1 MISPKK
7 DEMKPDINIVIAH
20 NLPGRLRIRFSH
32 PFRQEGDLA
41 EIIKRHPGIMVA
53 AYTPVTRSLVVTY
66 DPIDITTEEIILRAS
81 LAFSK
86 DYDFCPVEIHSAERS
101 VALGNLSLYAGL
113 SLIIS
118 HVINLIFA
126 KSQKFT
132 ALNTISGVMTLTAVL
147 DHVYQDLKE
156 KGQFHPEVFSLYYLV
171 LSLIRGNVL
180 KGATITWFLT
190 FARHMIEMPAGS
202 LVVKTVKADSTCRG
216 RHCEYQV
223 TVSQKAINGTIGNL
237 IHILPQLALNTYR
250 NINSTL
256 EDSLLQQIMAV
267 AESHNEVI
275 EGLENLKRGILLKV
289 ES

>member
-1 MISPKK
+1 
-7 DEMKPDINIVIAH
+7 MKPDLNIVIAH

-32 PFRQEGDLA
+32 PFRKEGDLA
-41 EIIKRHPGIMVA
+41 EIIKRHPGILFV
-53 AYTPVTRSLVVTY
+53 AYTSVTQNLVVKY
-66 DPIDITTEEIILRAS
+66 DPKAVSTEEIILRAS

-86 DYDFCPVEIHSAERS
+86 DYDLCPVQIQSAERS

-118 HVINLIFA
+118 HMFNLIFA
-126 KSQKFT
+126 KSQKFA
-132 ALNTISGVMTLTAVL
+132 ALNMISGVMTLTAVL

-202 LVVKTVKADSTCRG
+202 LVVNTVKSDATCQAQ
-216 RHCEYQV
+216 HCEYEV
-223 TVSQKAINGTIGNL
+223 TVSKKATNGTIGNL
-237 IHILPQLALNTYR
+237 LRILPQVALNTYR
-250 NINSTL
+250 DLNSTL

-275 EGLENLKRGILLKV
+275 EGLENLKQGILLKV